1 MIAGHTVFHEQ
12 STMKRPSTASV
23 EVCDGFDIPVGED
36 APTIEIRE
44 EEEKNQSTAR
54 TGTENDVINR
64 LTRIYSCKLQWIAPA
79 GNEGLSNW
87 KQYHKRRRKAI
98 ATTSVPHRQA
108 PLPTQSIHTSEVGNK
123 NGAVA

>member
-98 ATTSVPHRQA
+98 ATTFSA
-108 PLPTQSIHTSEVGNK
+108 
-123 NGAVA
+123 A